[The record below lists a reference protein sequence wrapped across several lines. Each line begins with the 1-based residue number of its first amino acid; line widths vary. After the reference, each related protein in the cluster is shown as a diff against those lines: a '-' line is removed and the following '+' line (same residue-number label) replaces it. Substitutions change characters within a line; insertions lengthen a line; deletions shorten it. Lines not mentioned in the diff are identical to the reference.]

1 MSSLKTPPL
10 VHVRR
15 ATSADAEVIATIYNE
30 TIEARDATMVLETVS
45 ARDMSSHLAGLDARE
60 SLWVLEEAGQVQGW
74 GIVKFYSERP
84 GYARA
89 CETSVFLRRSETGR
103 GLGSVIQPV
112 LLKAAREA
120 GFHHVL
126 VRIWAANA
134 SSIAMHE
141 KFGFTIVGT
150 QQEVG
155 YVDGRWIDITVMQC
169 LLD

>member
-1 MSSLKTPPL
+1 MVLDTVS
-10 VHVRR
+10 
-15 ATSADAEVIATIYNE
+15 SADMTAHMQELSE
-30 TIEARDATMVLETVS
+30 
-45 ARDMSSHLAGLDARE
+45 RE
-60 SLWVLEEAGQVQGW
+60 SLWVLEELGQIQGW
-74 GIVKFYSERP
+74 GVVKFYSERP

-103 GLGSVIQPV
+103 GLGSAIQPV
-112 LLKAAREA
+112 LLKAAKEA

-155 YVDGRWIDITVMQC
+155 YVDGAWVDVTVMQC

>member
-1 MSSLKTPPL
+1 M
-10 VHVRR
+10 
-15 ATSADAEVIATIYNE
+15 
-30 TIEARDATMVLETVS
+30 
-45 ARDMSSHLAGLDARE
+45 
-60 SLWVLEEAGQVQGW
+60 
-74 GIVKFYSERP
+74 
-84 GYARA
+84 
-89 CETSVFLRRSETGR
+89 
-103 GLGSVIQPV
+103 IQPV